1 LGIPAYCGVDTQC
14 AIFTIGSFVKEDNF
28 NKTIRHS
35 LDEKVKLTLKEKAK
49 KATTNR
55 RAVEELLEDKAER
68 LITKG
73 E

>member
-1 LGIPAYCGVDTQC
+1 
-14 AIFTIGSFVKEDNF
+14 VKEDNF